1 MRATARKVWPA
12 SLVAISLLG
21 LSGVPASAQ
30 LFDPE
35 YSGNLLASGA
45 CADCFLTA
53 DLAVN
58 GPLSQYLSGPAPN
71 EIQIDSYEVVNM
83 TISDNG
89 GQSAS
94 IATPSDQRNI
104 WFVLYAFLNP
114 AHTTIEF
121 SRGWDLLV
129 MWDGGKRPDLD
140 RLRGDL
146 LCRGMG
152 DGGFRLFGGRRAFQ
166 QPRRPG
172 NMGHQTGRNSRGFD
186 LGDDGA
192 RACGPGRHAPTRA
205 AQERCLTPPCR

>member
-129 MWDGGKRPDLD
+129 MWDGGNDQISTGYAGTSFAGEWATEDFAYSAGVALSSNLD
-140 RLRGDL
+140 DPGTWAIKQAAIPEVSTWAMMALGLAGLGVMRQ
-146 LCRGMG
+146 
-152 DGGFRLFGGRRAFQ
+152 RA
-166 QPRRPG
+166 PRK
-172 NMGHQTGRNSRGFD
+172 S
-186 LGDDGA
+186 
-192 RACGPGRHAPTRA
+192 A
-205 AQERCLTPPCR
+205 A